1 MSPAD
6 YRSYAAKLLTI
17 AAGVN
22 DHQSKAALLAMAQRW
37 QHLAAQGE
45 KTHRSVW
52 SMRPQSRVNSR
63 RLIFG
68 GRRTS
73 PSRAAYAA
81 ARRLATAFGSTQR
94 KPGHH

>member
-45 KTHRSVW
+45 KN
-52 SMRPQSRVNSR
+52 PQIGLVYETPEPRQQSEANLR
-63 RLIFG
+63 R
-68 GRRTS
+68 
-73 PSRAAYAA
+73 
-81 ARRLATAFGSTQR
+81 
-94 KPGHH
+94 KKD